1 MIILFLILKA
11 IFNKCNYDT
20 TVVKGHY
27 MNTKQ
32 WGRVWVPA
40 HKRKVRRKTY

>member
-11 IFNKCNYDT
+11 IFGSRNK

-27 MNTKQ
+27 MNTRR
-32 WGRVWVPA
+32 GRIWVPA
-40 HKRKVRRKTY
+40 HKRRIRKRT